1 MHLSKVYQHYGYI
14 SSQRKYPQQSDSS
27 SFKRPSRHAPDLGGG
42 FREGDHIICAC
53 TLPRSLGSRLGF
65 LYAYGHYGVTK
76 GNHVKAGYVVSEMAL
91 NMYFTIVYI

>member
-42 FREGDHIICAC
+42 FREGDHIHLCMHI
-53 TLPRSLGSRLGF
+53 TPKSGKSSRVPVRVRSLWR
-65 LYAYGHYGVTK
+65 HK
-76 GNHVKAGYVVSEMAL
+76 GESC
-91 NMYFTIVYI
+91 